1 MSKSRPR
8 FHRLKSVGTVV
19 LAILGIY
26 VVLAVVRLVI
36 APLLDFRVPLLDMV
50 MGPGYFIVAYWI
62 GMALLV
68 RWVADQKG
76 RSRRDWFVLGLLYSF
91 IPLIALAALPNV
103 SAAEDTSRAD

>member
-8 FHRLKSVGTVV
+8 FHRPKSVGTVV
-19 LAILGIY
+19 LAILGVY
-26 VVLAVVRLVI
+26 AVLVVVRFVI
-36 APLLDFRVPLLDMV
+36 VPFLDIAVPSLLRDV
-50 MGPGYFIVAYWI
+50 MGLGYFIVAYWI

-103 SAAEDTSRAD
+103 KPEVEETE